1 MDSVCLFIENSK
13 NTAIGHIRFKR
24 NLDLSCTLTVYLF
37 PDETGKGL
45 GVKAIK
51 CGCNCVY
58 KAWGNIEIM
67 ANVRDDNVCAKSA
80 FKKAGFIDKKP
91 SLILGHVTLKY
102 KKI

>member
-1 MDSVCLFIENSK
+1 MEYIKTVPSQKIVKYDEHIDWLTGVLKSDDTLAYIIENSK

-58 KAWGNIEIM
+58 ISI
-67 ANVRDDNVCAKSA
+67 
-80 FKKAGFIDKKP
+80 FKVF
-91 SLILGHVTLKY
+91 V
-102 KKI
+102 